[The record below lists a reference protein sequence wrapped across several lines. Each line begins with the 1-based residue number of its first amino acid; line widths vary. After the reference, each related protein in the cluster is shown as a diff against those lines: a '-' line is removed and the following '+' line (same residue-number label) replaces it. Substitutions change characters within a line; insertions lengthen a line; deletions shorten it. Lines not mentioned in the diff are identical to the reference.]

1 MRCMTRIEGHLSL
14 TAATGMSG
22 LESTFML
29 DTQPRTISRETVQ
42 ETNSLILVVGT
53 PCRRLFVMQHVMC
66 CQSSVDVDYTSISF
80 LKLH

>member
-1 MRCMTRIEGHLSL
+1 
-14 TAATGMSG
+14 MSG

-42 ETNSLILVVGT
+42 ETNSLILVGGT